1 MIKIEEIKKFMEIAK
16 NADVIISENQLEIID
31 RGCPHS
37 PFGLISG
44 KMGIYIFEFKGVCL
58 KIGKAGEKS
67 NARFRSQHYL
77 PKSSQSNLSKSIL
90 NDSNMKNYELNE
102 HKIGDWIK
110 NNTRRI
116 DIFIDSELGIPVL
129 NLLEAYLQCKFRPK
143 YEGFESQ
150 K

>member
-1 MIKIEEIKKFMEIAK
+1 MIEIEEIKKFIEVAK
-16 NADVIISENQLEIID
+16 YADIVISENQLKIID

-37 PFGLISG
+37 PSGLING
-44 KMGIYIFEFKGVCL
+44 MMGIYIFELNGVCL

-67 NARFRSQHYL
+67 NARFRSQHYS
-77 PKSSQSNLSKSIL
+77 PKRSKSTLAKSIL
-90 NDSNMKNYELNE
+90 NDPNMKNYGLNE
-102 HKIGDWIK
+102 ENISDWIK
-110 NNTRRI
+110 NNTRRY

-129 NLLEAYLQCKFRPK
+129 NLLEAYLQCKFKPK